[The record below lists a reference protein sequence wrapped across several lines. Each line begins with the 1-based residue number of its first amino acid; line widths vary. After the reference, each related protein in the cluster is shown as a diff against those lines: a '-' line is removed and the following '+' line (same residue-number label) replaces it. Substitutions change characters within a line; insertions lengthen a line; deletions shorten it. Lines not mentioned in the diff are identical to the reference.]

1 MRILHCIPSLGG
13 GGAERQLSYI
23 SAEMTKQGVDVHI
36 VCNLRGPN
44 ADSIRESG
52 VTIHELRGRGNHDP
66 RLFSQL
72 IGTIRKVKPDLIQ
85 TWLVQMDILG
95 GLAAILTR
103 TPFLMTERSVASAYD
118 TGWKDDLR
126 SWIGRRAA
134 VIVANSEKGREYWSS
149 RNELKRLEVVP
160 NGVPLEQIK
169 QSPALP
175 SEQTGIGPATEVILF
190 AGRYSPEKNVM
201 MLLEALRQVLSARP
215 HAVALL
221 FGEGPLER
229 ELVEAVNRHGL
240 GDRVKVK
247 GYTPQLWSWMKRAN
261 VFVSVSL
268 FEGSPNV
275 VLEAAA
281 QACPLVVSNVPGH
294 RELLGE
300 GSAFFVLPSCA
311 ADIAQGIIRALDD
324 PGLAR
329 RKASAAYEI
338 ASGCSVESVTHAY
351 LDLYRMALVQT

>member
-1 MRILHCIPSLGG
+1 
-13 GGAERQLSYI
+13 
-23 SAEMTKQGVDVHI
+23 MTKQGVDVHI
-36 VCNLRGPN
+36 ACNFRGPN

-52 VTIHELRGRGNHDP
+52 VTIHELRGRSNHDP

-175 SEQTGIGPATEVILF
+175 SEQTGIGPATEVIVF

-201 MLLEALRQVLSARP
+201 TLLEALRQVLSARP

-229 ELVEAVNRHGL
+229 ELVEVVNRHGL

-281 QACPLVVSNVPGH
+281 QGCPLVVSNVPGH

-311 ADIAQGIIRALDD
+311 ADIARGINRALDE